1 MTARASNS
9 SSMMRMRIMP
19 PPRSSLSAPRA
30 TIFRASPGNGRCNA
44 RASSHGA
51 RIHTSHSS
59 GVVRITGMA
68 FGWIGST
75 TAFGAV
81 VRKP

>member
-1 MTARASNS
+1 MMSVTRVMPLLPDLPIDTARNDLGAPH
-9 SSMMRMRIMP
+9 RQ
-19 PPRSSLSAPRA
+19 RSLNALAHPRA
-30 TIFRASPGNGRCNA
+30 HASQNVGF
-44 RASSHGA
+44 SS
-51 RIHTSHSS
+51 
-59 GVVRITGMA
+59 VVRITGMA